1 MTAVGNGQVPD
12 RAALRAHL
20 VRSRIAGDVATPRE
34 NNLRHFRL
42 MSERHP
48 GYLFGLEPD
57 GTWTPDEVLA
67 LMVRRCGVAADPA
80 HLNGQDTIDPDLTIA
95 ALDAYAV
102 RLGRAARDRERV
114 VVATGH
120 PDGLLD
126 WYRGVARALRDA
138 GCTLLRPARDW
149 TYKTPASE
157 GAKLRSIDYR
167 GPVAVVVDDV
177 GEPKHTHSARPIR
190 AMLTALADAG
200 EELPGLVV
208 GDHGWAGGAGQAG
221 VDAIGFADCNDPAL
235 FVGVEENRVAVAV
248 PLDDNVAPH
257 LYKPLLAYC
266 LDRAGLS

>member
-1 MTAVGNGQVPD
+1 MTEVSHGKVPD
-12 RAALRAHL
+12 RAQLRAHL
-20 VRSRIAGDVATPRE
+20 VRARIAGDVATPRE

-48 GYLFGLEPD
+48 AYLFGLEPD
-57 GTWTPDEVLA
+57 GTWTPEEVLA
-67 LMVRRCGVAADPA
+67 LMVRRCGVVADPA

-95 ALDAYAV
+95 ALDDYAD
-102 RLGRAARDRERV
+102 RLALAGRRRERV

-126 WYRGVARALRDA
+126 YYRALARALREA

-157 GAKLRSIDYR
+157 GAKARSIDYR

-177 GEPKHTHSARPIR
+177 GEPRHTHSARPIR
-190 AMLTALADAG
+190 AMLASIVDDG
-200 EELPGLVV
+200 GELPDLVV

-235 FVGVEENRVAVAV
+235 FVGAEEGSVVAAV
-248 PLDDNVAPH
+248 PLDDNVQPH
-257 LYKPLLAYC
+257 LYRPLLAYV